1 MTTTLFGTATRLFA
15 TIAIVAVLA
24 PIGRGPASDLAVGA
38 PHASAQ
44 QPAAV
49 VLAQGRCF
57 NGRCLKK

>member
-1 MTTTLFGTATRLFA
+1 MTTTSFGTAARLFA

-24 PIGRGPASDLAVGA
+24 PIGRGPAGDLAVGA
-38 PHASAQ
+38 PHVSAQ

-57 NGRCLKK
+57 NGRCVKK